1 MDRESE
7 CYILTTIHEG
17 EQSIY
22 SLRDDGPP
30 RVLMFETYDD
40 ADRYAIMLE
49 QDEGYIVGE
58 TLTME
63 VAEVNLGDAI
73 DVLNDKGQDYLFVRK
88 DDLFIPPPL
97 EY

>member
-1 MDRESE
+1 MDRESD
-7 CYILTTIHEG
+7 CFILTTVHNG

-30 RVLMFETYDD
+30 RVLMFETHD
-40 ADRYAIMLE
+40 AAERYALMLE

-63 VAEVNLGDAI
+63 IAEVNLGDAL
-73 DVLNDKGQDYLFVRK
+73 DVLSDKGHDYLFVRQ